1 MFYHTQTWLSL
12 TSFENTQTKCHCKCE
27 FIYYVTLIAIVLTG
41 RQFYLT
47 FETFVM
53 LCEKVFFFHSFF
65 VCVGGGGPLFLFF
78 LQYFKRLDKST
89 IMSYSLLAIHTY
101 LRLICTT
108 KNICFMT
115 IHVYRKRF
123 ISKNTAD
130 APKYVTLLFD
140 NYSRSSSQH

>member
-1 MFYHTQTWLSL
+1 
-12 TSFENTQTKCHCKCE
+12 
-27 FIYYVTLIAIVLTG
+27 
-41 RQFYLT
+41 
-47 FETFVM
+47 M
-53 LCEKVFFFHSFF
+53 LCEKLFFPLFF
-65 VCVGGGGPLFLFF
+65 VCVCGGGGLCSFF
-78 LQYFKRLDKST
+78 SLQYFKRLDKST

-140 NYSRSSSQH
+140 NYSRSSLLH